1 MTRKLNT
8 ESICL
13 MTIWDFLVI
22 GLFGLMM
29 LAIGRYYSNR
39 TQSADDYLLGGRN
52 LNPFMVGLSL
62 FATLTSTLSYLAYPG
77 EIVKHGPMIFASM
90 AGFPVVFFIVG
101 WLLIPSIMKL
111 NATSAYE
118 LLEARLGKLG
128 RLLGSGMFI
137 SLRMIWMA
145 SILYATAS
153 VVVVPIFH
161 LDPQWVP
168 VICALMG
175 AFTVIYTTEGGFRAV
190 IMTDAIQS
198 LIMVGGAVLTIG
210 LVSYS
215 MGGFSWWPDHWQ
227 EHWDVPEFW
236 HRPGARITFVGAFV
250 NMLVWMTC
258 TTGSDQMAIQ
268 RYLSTRD
275 VRAARWTIAVHLLTD
290 VVIGALLGLVGV
302 AVLGYFLANPDLFG
316 GTADAL
322 KDADKL
328 FPKYIVIGLPPGMT
342 GLIIA
347 AILSAAL
354 SSLSSGVN
362 SSCAVITHDFLKILA
377 PRERNP
383 REEVRLV
390 RIVSL
395 CIGAIIIVLSM
406 FVGTFATNLLEL
418 CMKVVNL
425 LTAPIFVLFFLAM
438 FIPWSTPLGGLSAVV
453 ASVAVAIGVTFY
465 KWWGL
470 NFMFTGAMSLIV
482 GIGAGMLVSGIERT
496 IVGKRPG
503 RPAIG
508 E

>member
-1 MTRKLNT
+1 
-8 ESICL
+8 

-118 LLEARLGKLG
+118 LLEARLGRLG

-145 SILYATAS
+145 AILYATTAT
-153 VVVVPIFH
+153 VVVPIFK
-161 LDPQWVP
+161 LDPKWIP
-168 VICALMG
+168 LICAAMG
-175 AFTVIYTTEGGFRAV
+175 AFTVIYTTAGGFRAV

-198 LIMVGGAVLTIG
+198 LVMIGGAIVTIG
-210 LVSYS
+210 LITWSL
-215 MGGFSWWPDHWQ
+215 GGVDPWFPDHWLD
-227 EHWDVPEFW
+227 HWAPPEFW
-236 HRPGARITFVGAFV
+236 HREGARFTFVGAIT
-250 NMLVWMTC
+250 NMLVWMIC
-258 TTGSDQMAIQ
+258 TTGSDQMAVQ

-275 VRAARWTIAVHLLTD
+275 VRAARWTLAVHLASD
-290 VVIGALLGLVGV
+290 VVVATLLGLMGL
-302 AVLGYFLANPDLFG
+302 AVLGYYFANTHQFAGLIDIF
-316 GTADAL
+316 ANE
-322 KDADKL
+322 KSADKL
-328 FPKYIVIGLPPGMT
+328 FPQFIVVGLPPGMT

-362 SSCAVITHDFLKILA
+362 SSCAVITHDFMNIISPRHLT
-377 PRERNP
+377 PREG
-383 REEVRLV
+383 VRRA
-390 RIVSL
+390 RIVSAVV
-395 CIGAIIIVLSM
+395 GVVIVLLSM
-406 FVGTFATNLLEL
+406 FIQWLFMMEYVDNLIAL

-438 FIPWSTPLGGLSAVV
+438 FIPWSTPIGGLFAVIAAV
-453 ASVAVAIGVTFY
+453 TVAIGVAFFE
-465 KWWGL
+465 WWGL
-470 NFMFTGAMSLIV
+470 NFLFIGAMSLIAGIGV
-482 GIGAGMLVSGIERT
+482 GILVSGIERA
-496 IVGKRPG
+496 IRGKRPDNTTVAG
-503 RPAIG
+503 
-508 E
+508 